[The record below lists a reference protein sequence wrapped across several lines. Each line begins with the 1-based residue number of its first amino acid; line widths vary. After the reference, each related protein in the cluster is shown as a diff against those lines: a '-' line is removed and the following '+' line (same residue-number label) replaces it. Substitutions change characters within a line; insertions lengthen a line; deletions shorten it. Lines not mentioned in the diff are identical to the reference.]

1 MSSLLGDLGG
11 WATDVIEKLGYWGL
25 ALMVALENVF
35 PPIPSEVVLPMAGF
49 LTGDGRM
56 NYGLALLAATIG
68 SVVGALILYEIGHL
82 IGEHRLRWL
91 VHRYGKWF
99 GVKDAD
105 IDRADAWFDRYGGV
119 AVMLCRVVPIVRSLI
134 SIPAGLRR
142 MPLGAFVLY
151 TTIGSVVWNAVLIG
165 AGWILGNNWK
175 EVEQYV
181 GYLQYLVILAVLL
194 VAAWWVWN
202 RIIRRERSGAGP
214 DTAAF

>member
-82 IGEHRLRWL
+82 IGETRLRAL
-91 VHRYGKWF
+91 VHKYGKWL
-99 GVKDAD
+99 GVKDSD
-105 IDRADAWFDRYGGV
+105 IDKADQWFDRYGGV

-142 MPLGAFVLY
+142 MPLGTFILY
-151 TTIGSVVWNAVLIG
+151 TTIGSAVWNAVLIG
-165 AGWILGNNWK
+165 AGWILGDNWD

-181 GYLQYLVILAVLL
+181 GYLQYLVILVVLL
-194 VAAWWVWN
+194 FAAWWVWN
-202 RIIRRERSGAGP
+202 RMIKRERPCAGT
-214 DTAAF
+214 DTAAY